1 MPKSRLSRRIAM
13 LEERLGVRLIQ
24 RSTRSFTVTELGQAY
39 YTRCRAMLVEADAA
53 QDLIAATQSEPCGLV
68 RIACPIDLL
77 HAHVGGGCWSPSPWP
92 IPASRCSSSGSTGRW
107 IWSRRVGHG
116 AQGATTAPGG
126 QRSRHAGAGL
136 CDPVSGGKP
145 GPCRV
150 TRHAPGP
157 ADLLSWPSLGHGASL
172 EGHHW
177 TLLGPNGA
185 RVKQHHSPRFAT
197 TDMQTLRQGAID
209 GLGVVQ
215 LPTMMMDEPLADGR
229 LVRLLPDWAP
239 RQEVIHAVFPSRR
252 GLLPAIRALI
262 DHLVEG
268 FSPWGRQVRRPAM
281 ICAWPF
287 PGVPTCKRPELGSGL
302 SFFPSRGGETDTGSI
317 LRRAF

>member
-1 MPKSRLSRRIAM
+1 MQQDLNDLYFYVQVVDHGGFAQAGRALGMPKSRLSRRIAM

-77 HAHVGGGCWSPSPWP
+77 HAHVGRMLVSFALAHPSVKVQLVGVNRAVDLVAEGLDMALRVRPLPLEDSELAMRVLGYATQCLVASPALV
-92 IPASRCSSSGSTGRW
+92 ASLGMPR
-107 IWSRRVGHG
+107 
-116 AQGATTAPGG
+116 A
-126 QRSRHAGAGL
+126 
-136 CDPVSGGKP
+136 
-145 GPCRV
+145 
-150 TRHAPGP
+150 P

-177 TLLGPNGA
+177 TLQGPDGA

-268 FSPWGRQVRRPAM
+268 FSP
-281 ICAWPF
+281 
-287 PGVPTCKRPELGSGL
+287 LGQASAPL
-302 SFFPSRGGETDTGSI
+302 PP
-317 LRRAF
+317 

>member
-1 MPKSRLSRRIAM
+1 M
-13 LEERLGVRLIQ
+13 
-24 RSTRSFTVTELGQAY
+24 
-39 YTRCRAMLVEADAA
+39 
-53 QDLIAATQSEPCGLV
+53 
-68 RIACPIDLL
+68 
-77 HAHVGGGCWSPSPWP
+77 
-92 IPASRCSSSGSTGRW
+92 
-107 IWSRRVGHG
+107 
-116 AQGATTAPGG
+116 
-126 QRSRHAGAGL
+126 
-136 CDPVSGGKP
+136 SGGKP

-157 ADLLSWPSLGHGASL
+157 PDLLSWPSLGHGASL

-177 TLLGPNGA
+177 TLLGPDCA

-215 LPTMMMDEPLADGR
+215 LPTMMMNEPLADGR

-268 FSPWGRQVRRPAM
+268 FSP
-281 ICAWPF
+281 
-287 PGVPTCKRPELGSGL
+287 LGQAST
-302 SFFPSRGGETDTGSI
+302 PPPP
-317 LRRAF
+317 